1 MTNKSGF
8 NYEQVSAL
16 CAMYKVIP
24 EKVLGLTDRNGDVN
38 SQIKY
43 GMLFVDKEYNPIAVD
58 DWIFDIAKSYHGIVG
73 TSINNT
79 FYASFD
85 KVTAKSRL
93 ELLVDQ
99 VIHYMGTYG
108 REAIGLNPITLVP
121 MDKIVVPDVDTSKL
135 KITVIRVISDDEITS
150 LIDHSFRTV
159 TRPAA
164 DTVRYLTQLAD
175 LATIPE
181 KDVKSFELQVVL
193 NDVRGTVPHDP
204 KGFLRYLIYKTTGE
218 TLVINNQTTVF
229 SIKMAAEASGM
240 VAYNL
245 FKKADLVGLSSIFLR
260 YKNIF
265 LAFKAH
271 ENCSQIINKLR
282 RMADTYHKPLSEN
295 RVQNYFQLVMNREV
309 HAARMTIADTDLGTL
324 VKLFNVILRR
334 LDHGDNYDGVFNVRN
349 GRSFCRANAY
359 KPLSSHEV
367 DVYNREYTFLHT
379 QIVKKVRPHVQ
390 GKVFYIPDYVD
401 YTMPTSEKQF
411 IGNFPWGT
419 VFHVINGPYSPLE
432 HAVIGVQWENI
443 GEHRV
448 DIDLHAF
455 TADGYHFGWDSDFYG
470 DDGEVIYSGD
480 MTNAPPPHGAAEA
493 FFVKGMNV
501 PVIFTVHEFC
511 GPATVDFRFVVS
523 AEDTS
528 KDENEV
534 RNCVMDP
541 NKLLFAPVP
550 LQFRNASGMTLG
562 FFDQGDFYLYSGN
575 LSNGIVPRKNLYQ
588 YISGIVLQQE
598 NKLKMH
604 DVLQSAGA
612 TVIRTPADRTE
623 YEKSGFQVIDL
634 SPEMLSN
641 GTLMNIL
648 GN

>member
-1 MTNKSGF
+1 MTDKSGF
-8 NYEQVSAL
+8 NSEQVSAL

-24 EKVLGLTDRNGDVN
+24 EKVLDRANLNGDVN
-38 SQIKY
+38 TQIKY

-58 DWIFDIAKSYHGIVG
+58 NWIFNIARSYHGIVG
-73 TSINNT
+73 TSINST

-93 ELLVDQ
+93 ELFVDQ

-108 REAIGLNPITLVP
+108 REAIGLEPITIVP
-121 MDKIVVPDVDTSKL
+121 MDKIIVPDVDTSKL
-135 KITVIRVISDDEITS
+135 KITVIRVVSDEEIIS
-150 LIDHSFRTV
+150 LVDHSFRTV
-159 TRPAA
+159 ARPAA
-164 DTVRYLTQLAD
+164 DIVRYLTQLAD
-175 LATIPE
+175 LTTVPE

-218 TLVINNQTTVF
+218 TLIINNQTTV
-229 SIKMAAEASGM
+229 SNIKIAAEASGL

-271 ENCSQIINKLR
+271 RCCSPIINKLR
-282 RMADTYHKPLSEN
+282 RMANTYHKPLRED
-295 RVQNYFQLVMNREV
+295 RIQNYFQLVMNGEV
-309 HAARMTIADTDLGTL
+309 HAARMTIADADLGTL
-324 VKLFNVILRR
+324 VKLFNVILQRFGH
-334 LDHGDNYDGVFNVRN
+334 DENFDGVFNVRN

-359 KPLSSHEV
+359 KPLSRNEV
-367 DVYNREYTFLHT
+367 EAFNREYVFLYT
-379 QIVKKVRPHVQ
+379 QIVKKVRPHVL

-419 VFHVINGPYSPLE
+419 VFHVINGPYNPLE
-432 HAVIGVQWENI
+432 HAVIGVQWENV
-443 GEHRV
+443 EKHRV

-455 TADGYHFGWDSDFYG
+455 TADGYHFGWDSDFY
-470 DDGEVIYSGD
+470 DDCGEVIYSGD
-480 MTNAPPPHGAAEA
+480 MTNAPPPYGAAEA
-493 FFVKGMNV
+493 FFVKGMKV
-501 PVIFTVHEFC
+501 PVVFTVQKFC
-511 GPATVDFRFVVS
+511 GPANVDFRFVVS
-523 AEDTS
+523 DEDTS
-528 KDENEV
+528 TDEDEV

-541 NKLLFAPVP
+541 NNLLFAPVP
-550 LQFRNASGMTLG
+550 LQFHNTSGMTLG
-562 FFDQGDFYLYSGN
+562 FFDKGDFYLYSGN
-575 LSNGIVPRKNLYQ
+575 LSNGAVPHMHFPKYV
-588 YISGIVLQQE
+588 SGIVLQQE

-604 DVLQSAGA
+604 EILQSAGA
-612 TVIRTPADRTE
+612 TIIRTPADRAE
-623 YEKSGFQVIDL
+623 YEKNGLQVINL

-641 GTLMNIL
+641 GTLMNVL